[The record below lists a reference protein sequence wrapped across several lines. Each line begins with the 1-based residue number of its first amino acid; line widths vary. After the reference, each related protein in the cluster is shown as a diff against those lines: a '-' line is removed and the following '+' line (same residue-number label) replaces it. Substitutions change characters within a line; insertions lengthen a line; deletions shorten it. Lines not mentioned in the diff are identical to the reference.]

1 MLTTI
6 IRKNS
11 YQDSITLML
20 LTNSIAEMDGINKV
34 SIMMGTPANKDIL
47 AASGLGT
54 PELAQAGAN
63 DIAIV
68 MDSEREGI
76 ADEVL
81 TNVDA
86 FLARQGEQAQA
97 QTEQTARSW
106 EQALD
111 QVPNANLVLLSIP
124 GRYAEGEAERALDEG
139 KHVFIFSDNVP
150 LEAEVRLKEKAAAA
164 GLLVMG
170 PDCGTAL
177 IGGIPLAFA
186 NVVPRGTIGIVGA
199 SGTGI
204 QEASCQ
210 IARLGAG
217 VSHAIGTGGRDISQ
231 GVAARTMKMGIA
243 ALEAD
248 RDTDCILI
256 VSKPPAPA
264 VQAELLALLRASH
277 KPVVVHFLG
286 KTVTAHEPGLYFAHT
301 LEEAAQL
308 AVALSRGETPDV
320 TQYAPEALA
329 LNGTDVADA
338 ACAVAAQDAEG
349 VRSSAA
355 AKAQGILGLYTGGT
369 LAGEAAV
376 MLEQALGAVGDH
388 SSHTDGFM
396 LNRDGHVIIDL
407 GDDVYTQGKPHPMI
421 APLNR
426 VEFIRRIAD
435 NTEVGVVLLDFVLG
449 YGAHDDMAGETIPA
463 IREVQAAARAAGRD
477 LHFVATICGT
487 EGDPQGFAAQKR
499 ALEEAGVLVALSNA
513 SAVATALALIG
524 LAVHYEPCAVR
535 ATSES
540 AAGAVASGG
549 DPVLSAS
556 VSAVAQPVRLLLDEG
571 PRIINVGLR
580 SFTRPL
586 VERGITHVQFDWQPL
601 AGGDVRLQRVLTF
614 LNRYSSETEAR
625 S

>member
-20 LTNSIAEMDGINKV
+20 LTNSIAEMEGINKV

-54 PELAQAGAN
+54 PELEQAGAN

-68 MDSEREGI
+68 MDIVNEDMTS
-76 ADEVL
+76 EVL
-81 TNVDA
+81 ANVNT
-86 FLARQGEQAQA
+86 FLARQGEQAST
-97 QTEQTARSW
+97 QTEQTVRSW
-106 EQALD
+106 EQAFD
-111 QVPNANLVLLSIP
+111 SAPNANLVLVSIP
-124 GRYAEGEAERALDEG
+124 GRYVELEAARALDEG

-150 LEAEVRLKEKAAAA
+150 LEAEVRLKEQAAAA

-177 IGGIPLAFA
+177 IGGVPLAFA

-204 QEASCQ
+204 QEVSCQ

-231 GVAARTMKMGIA
+231 AVGASTMKMAIA

-264 VQAELLALLRASH
+264 VKAELLALLRASS

-286 KTVTAHEPGLYFAHT
+286 ATVTTHEPGLYFAHT

-308 AVALSRGETPDV
+308 AVALSKGEEPAV
-320 TQYAPEALA
+320 THYAPEVLA
-329 LNGTDVADA
+329 CVA
-338 ACAVAAQDAEG
+338 AEG
-349 VRSSAA
+349 VRDDAA
-355 AKAQGILGLYTGGT
+355 ASAKTALARERGILGLYTGGT

-376 MLEQALGAVGDH
+376 MLETALGTVGDH

-421 APLNR
+421 APQNR
-426 VEFIRRIAD
+426 VEFIRGIAD
-435 NTEVGVVLLDFVLG
+435 DATVGVVLLDFVLG
-449 YGAHDDMAGETIPA
+449 FGAHDDMAGETIPA
-463 IREVQAAARAAGRD
+463 LREVRKQAAATGRD
-477 LHFVATICGT
+477 LRFVATICGT
-487 EGDPQGFAAQKR
+487 EGDPQGIAAQKR

-524 LAVHYEPCAVR
+524 LELRYEDCVV
-535 ATSES
+535 E
-540 AAGAVASGG
+540 AAAVAA
-549 DPVLSAS
+549 SAEVPANRTS
-556 VSAVAQPVRLLLDEG
+556 SATIPAVAQPVRQLLDEG

-586 VERGITHVQFDWQPL
+586 AERGIEHIQFDWQPL
-601 AGGDVRLQRVLTF
+601 AGGDVRLQQVLAF
-614 LNRYSSETEAR
+614 LNRYTSEAEAR